1 MPSDPFVF
9 EVTYNTEARKEKYTL
24 EIRAENIRDACSK
37 LGNKLKILECSNITI
52 REKGRLSVIIGKKKK
67 KGV

>member
-9 EVTYNTEARKEKYTL
+9 EVTYNTKARKEKYTL
-24 EIRAENIRDACSK
+24 EIRAENIESAWSK

-52 REKGRLSVIIGKKKK
+52 REKGRLSVIRGKECK
-67 KGV
+67 